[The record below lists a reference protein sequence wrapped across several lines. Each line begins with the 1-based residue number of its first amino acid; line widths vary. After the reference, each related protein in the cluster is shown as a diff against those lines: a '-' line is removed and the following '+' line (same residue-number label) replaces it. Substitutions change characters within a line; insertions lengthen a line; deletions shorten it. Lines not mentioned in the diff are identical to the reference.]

1 MFLKLSC
8 LLLKSKFITKNFTL
22 FLIRLKMY
30 NTRKKYQPG
39 FYQQLING
47 NLYEEGDQ
55 TKSRKPNE
63 LKINGLIK
71 SINFNILKNLKST
84 RKASPTC
91 TLKFSIENK
100 VFIYLKNMFKFGT
113 KFMESNEFLSK
124 YNLERERCENQR
136 YYCTASN
143 FEFKL
148 IKGKKLKF
156 NQREEGKVI
165 SRQIM
170 SNPTFC
176 VSFFVKKFP

>member
-1 MFLKLSC
+1 
-8 LLLKSKFITKNFTL
+8 
-22 FLIRLKMY
+22 MY

-91 TLKFSIENK
+91 TLKISIENK

-124 YNLERERCENQR
+124 YNLER
-136 YYCTASN
+136 
-143 FEFKL
+143 
-148 IKGKKLKF
+148 
-156 NQREEGKVI
+156 
-165 SRQIM
+165 
-170 SNPTFC
+170 
-176 VSFFVKKFP
+176 